1 MCKVDTQY
9 LRRLKAA
16 LTGSPDVK
24 LVMVCNF
31 EAEQQW
37 AEGFVGMPTAA
48 LNTSAVLIR
57 RMEELGAL
65 LAGPDDVLILKQP
78 LDSGYRA
85 YLADLGLRPPTVLVP
100 EHTTPDRP
108 TAQDVLESPQA
119 LRRLAAL
126 AGDGARLLPMGTT
139 VWEQRLA
146 ETSGLALAVPDAA
159 TFQRVNSKIYGRR
172 LAERAGVKC
181 VPGACCETV
190 EDLAAILHAYRQRL
204 TGEGFRVVVKDAYGV
219 SGKGLVV
226 FDEPG
231 KADRL
236 TRMVVRAAER
246 RGDSRLHVVVE
257 EWLPKRCDLNYQ
269 VTVSRDGQVSLDF
282 VKQALTEHGVHKGHL
297 MPAELSPAD
306 HRQIEDAAQA
316 VGRYLH
322 ADGYHGVAG
331 VDGIV
336 DGDGNLYPVLEINAR
351 LNMSTYQGSVT
362 ERILSPGQ
370 VAMARHYPL
379 RLGGPCGFNAARQ
392 ALGPVLDRREGE
404 RFVVTCFGTV
414 NANAHQTP
422 PFEGRL
428 YALLAAADRGRLAAL
443 DGAATA
449 ALRQF
454 PGCED
459 R

>member
-1 MCKVDTQY
+1 MDTRY
-9 LRRLKAA
+9 LRKLKTA
-16 LTGSPDVK
+16 LTGNPEQK
-24 LVMVCNF
+24 LVLVCNF

-37 AEGFVGMPTAA
+37 AEGFVGLPSAA
-48 LNTSAVLIR
+48 MNTSAVLIR

-65 LAGPDDVLILKQP
+65 LAGPDDVLVLKRP
-78 LDSGYRA
+78 LDPGYRA

-108 TAQDVLESPQA
+108 TAQDVLASPVA

-126 AGDGARLLPMGTT
+126 AGDGARLLPMGAT

-159 TFQRVNSKIYGRR
+159 TCQRVNSKIYGRR
-172 LAERAGVKC
+172 LAERAGLKC

-190 EDLAAILHAYRQRL
+190 DEFAAVLDGYRPRLA
-204 TGEGFRVVVKDAYGV
+204 GDGFRLVVKDAYGV

-226 FDEPG
+226 LDG
-231 KADRL
+231 VTKADRL
-236 TRMVVRAAER
+236 KRMVRRTAQR
-246 RGDSRLHVVVE
+246 RGEERLHVVVE

-269 VTVSRDGQVSLDF
+269 VTVSRDGHVSLDF

-297 MPAELSPAD
+297 MPPELDPAQ
-306 HRQIEDAAQA
+306 HRQIAEAAEA

-322 ADGYHGVAG
+322 LDGYHGVAG
-331 VDGIV
+331 IDAIV
-336 DGDGNLYPVLEINAR
+336 DSDENLYPVLEVNAR
-351 LNMSTYQGSVT
+351 LNMSTYQGGVT
-362 ERILSPGQ
+362 ERCQGPGQ

-379 RLGGPCGFNAARQ
+379 RLDRPRTFDEVRRTLA
-392 ALGPVLDRREGE
+392 PVLDRRDGE

-414 NANAHQTP
+414 NANTRQST

-428 YALLAAADRGRLAAL
+428 YALLVARDRRRLAAL
-443 DGAATA
+443 DDATTD
-449 ALRQF
+449 ALRHLTE
-454 PGCED
+454 CEEN